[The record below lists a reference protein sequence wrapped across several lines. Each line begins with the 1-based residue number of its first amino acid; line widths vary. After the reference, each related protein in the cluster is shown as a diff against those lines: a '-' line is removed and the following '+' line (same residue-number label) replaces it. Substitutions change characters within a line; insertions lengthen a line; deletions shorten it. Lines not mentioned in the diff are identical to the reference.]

1 MIQLNSIMKE
11 QIYSLYLSNKNTYN
25 QIDVFLS
32 TFSLNEFPNLQSLAF
47 TELHHDNVKKL
58 KSMLLLIPRLRSF
71 HVIDCHHDTTAL
83 LPTPKVSILT
93 MSELVPLRLDSSIIK
108 LRASQSSLNNLYEI
122 FEYAPMIKYLN
133 LQRICEDY
141 ILMDNMYFNTDYVS
155 HLKQLIIGR
164 YSNKFLYFEMFV
176 KQTPYLESLTIFFEY
191 KEDMIEV
198 CRWEQLIQLSLPYL
212 QNFNFIFQC
221 SFTHDKNIID
231 KFKQFQNDFW
241 HKQHHWYT
249 EYSFNDQFVQIYTI
263 PYFSNVYQLK
273 KPTHRYTS
281 ELINHLNI
289 FQNVIYL
296 TLASAVITDKCQYYF
311 SNVKSLTIIP
321 FKYDH
326 NLLHVQFLKIII
338 NLSNLKY
345 LDVSKI
351 WKMLT
356 SSILLEILKESPQL
370 SSLIIDK

>member
-47 TELHHDNVKKL
+47 TELHHDNVNKL

-71 HVIDCHHDTTAL
+71 HLIDCHHDTTAL

-93 MSELVPLRLDSSIIK
+93 MPELVPLRLDSSIIK

-133 LQRICEDY
+133 LQRIREDY

-198 CRWEQLIQLSLPYL
+198 CRWEQLIQLSLSYL

-249 EYSFNDQFVQIYTI
+249 EYSFNDQKAY
-263 PYFSNVYQLK
+263 S
-273 KPTHRYTS
+273 
-281 ELINHLNI
+281 
-289 FQNVIYL
+289 
-296 TLASAVITDKCQYYF
+296 
-311 SNVKSLTIIP
+311 
-321 FKYDH
+321 
-326 NLLHVQFLKIII
+326 
-338 NLSNLKY
+338 
-345 LDVSKI
+345 
-351 WKMLT
+351 
-356 SSILLEILKESPQL
+356 
-370 SSLIIDK
+370 